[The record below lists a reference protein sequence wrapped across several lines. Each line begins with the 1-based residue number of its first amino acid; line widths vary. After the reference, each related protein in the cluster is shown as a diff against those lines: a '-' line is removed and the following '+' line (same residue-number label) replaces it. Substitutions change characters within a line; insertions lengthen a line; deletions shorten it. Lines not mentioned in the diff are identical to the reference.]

1 MPAKKTMTVDVEAM
15 TAAIAK
21 LVDDKIAEALQNAQA
36 GAPIY
41 ERVRAVPMIPAGPGK
56 AEKVEAE
63 AKKPE
68 VKKAVKQAAPS
79 VHLGDIELIFD
90 SVSAR
95 GNRYAG
101 NIKGMIVDKR
111 TGERALL
118 IGCKVFP
125 STSDEIPEGLTF
137 IAEVK

>member
-1 MPAKKTMTVDVEAM
+1 MAATKKTVTVDVEAM
-15 TAAIAK
+15 TSAIAK
-21 LVDDKIAEALQNAQA
+21 LIDDKIAAALQNAEK
-36 GAPIY
+36 GAPVY
-41 ERVRAVPMIPAGPGK
+41 SKG
-56 AEKVEAE
+56 EKVEAE
-63 AKKPE
+63 KPE
-68 VKKAVKQAAPS
+68 AKKAVKQAAPS